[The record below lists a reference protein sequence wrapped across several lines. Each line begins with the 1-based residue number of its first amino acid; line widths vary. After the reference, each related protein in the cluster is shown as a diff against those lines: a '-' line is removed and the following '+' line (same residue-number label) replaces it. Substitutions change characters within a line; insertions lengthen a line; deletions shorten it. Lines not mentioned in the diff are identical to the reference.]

1 MSVDFFIYINMGTCF
16 CLLFLIKIF
25 NMAAEPYRG
34 VLVLSSLSNEK
45 VWTLTDVIDV
55 NTCNR
60 LK

>member
-34 VLVLSSLSNEK
+34 VLGLSSLSNEK
-45 VWTLTDVIDV
+45 L
-55 NTCNR
+55 
-60 LK
+60 